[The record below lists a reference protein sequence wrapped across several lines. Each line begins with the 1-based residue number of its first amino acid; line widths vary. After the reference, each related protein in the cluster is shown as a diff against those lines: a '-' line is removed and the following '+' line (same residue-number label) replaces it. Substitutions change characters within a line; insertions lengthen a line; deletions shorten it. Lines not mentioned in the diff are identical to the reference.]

1 MKGAMSCDLL
11 GISFNGSTEP
21 ASFFGPPR
29 FFPTAFDGDMHGL
42 IACSTTSVG
51 KKEVAQRNLRA
62 SPGPTQHSNDLCCL
76 SRRDVSTN
84 EATQRTPR
92 ACYVNLAASVRNQK
106 KGRRVT
112 SRVCWN
118 DLHNSTMLVLMAAP
132 KNACTITIVA

>member
-51 KKEVAQRNLRA
+51 KKEVA
-62 SPGPTQHSNDLCCL
+62 
-76 SRRDVSTN
+76 
-84 EATQRTPR
+84 
-92 ACYVNLAASVRNQK
+92 
-106 KGRRVT
+106 
-112 SRVCWN
+112 
-118 DLHNSTMLVLMAAP
+118 
-132 KNACTITIVA
+132 